1 MAPPG
6 AWWFAPDG
14 WVGWVSVKPGDRM
27 VSAGGGK
34 GVCRNGQ
41 PQQAAGSVRQYYG
54 KREERLA
61 GRRCGKENRRPLSV
75 LLPDERG
82 DHSRKRCNVPAGNN
96 SAAIVPGIQEHENR
110 AQLVPEK
117 GYLIENEPEKMKE
130 L

>member
-1 MAPPG
+1 MPEQSAAIG
-6 AWWFAPDG
+6 G
-14 WVGWVSVKPGDRM
+14 RVS
-27 VSAGGGK
+27 SAID
-34 GVCRNGQ
+34 
-41 PQQAAGSVRQYYG
+41 G

-61 GRRCGKENRRPLSV
+61 GRRCGKLNRRPDDV

-82 DHSRKRCNVPAGNN
+82 CSPQRRNVPTGNN

-110 AQLVPEK
+110 AQLVPEE